1 MNQSVAWT
9 SVGEILSGPD
19 GAEIV
24 CEGRSGFRFRDH
36 HGEYFAD
43 GEMLMGNPDAIVLVD
58 AIWRVRDGIR
68 SPESRKRRR
77 QIANQIQAAFASQG
91 LVVEI
96 V

>member
-1 MNQSVAWT
+1 MKQPIHWT
-9 SVGEILSGPD
+9 SAGNTFRGSNGSEV
-19 GAEIV
+19 V
-24 CEGRSGFRFRDH
+24 FEGRAGFRFRDH
-36 HGEYFAD
+36 HGEYFVD
-43 GEMLMGNPDAIVLVD
+43 GEMLMGNPAAVVMVD

-77 QIANQIQAAFASQG
+77 QIAEQIRAAFASQG

>member
-1 MNQSVAWT
+1 MKQPIIWT
-9 SVGEILSGPD
+9 SAGNTFRGSNGSEVIF
-19 GAEIV
+19 
-24 CEGRSGFRFRDH
+24 EGRAGFRFRDH
-36 HGEYFAD
+36 RGEYFAD
-43 GEMLMGNPDAIVLVD
+43 GEMLMGNPDAVVIVD

-77 QIANQIQAAFASQG
+77 QIAEQIRAAFASQG